1 MNTRLCRLSV
11 ELSKSGPMKK
21 CGCGVITVMEAPRCD
36 PTALAPLVPGERFIR
51 SVQLGG
57 GLFNQ
62 LWTLLGLVFQ
72 AAERK
77 LPFVLPTFDSHIS
90 PHSMGIRSTE
100 ANLPRSVPFAELFD
114 VNCLVGALHTH
125 GIAAHEQPPAHFRKT
140 AALSLKPNE
149 LFLSYKRYVENR
161 SRDEADPAPLEDV
174 VYRALR
180 PSARLLA
187 HARAFI
193 RASAALRSPRGYGC
207 VHARIENDMRRWW
220 YHVGKVKPV
229 TMAEILRLLDSID
242 DVRTTPSLF
251 VAVGSDLRRSDE
263 ELLRGERTPWN
274 GSMVRR
280 RSASDDRSGRLVA
293 DAGSSSPSSSTLSYV
308 ESAVVDFA
316 ICRAA
321 TWFAGWS
328 SSSFSASLAH
338 IRHLDRPVD
347 RYYAYCGAM
356 PALRRSAMITLQPP
370 ADTVRIHTCKLR
382 NRTVKSQ
389 AGRA

>member
-1 MNTRLCRLSV
+1 
-11 ELSKSGPMKK
+11 MKK
-21 CGCGVITVMEAPRCD
+21 CGGVITVMEAPRCD
-36 PTALAPLVPGERFIR
+36 PTALAPLAPGERFIR

-114 VNCLVGALHTH
+114 VNCLVGA
-125 GIAAHEQPPAHFRKT
+125 F
-140 AALSLKPNE
+140 
-149 LFLSYKRYVENR
+149 
-161 SRDEADPAPLEDV
+161 
-174 VYRALR
+174 
-180 PSARLLA
+180 
-187 HARAFI
+187 
-193 RASAALRSPRGYGC
+193 
-207 VHARIENDMRRWW
+207 
-220 YHVGKVKPV
+220 
-229 TMAEILRLLDSID
+229 
-242 DVRTTPSLF
+242 
-251 VAVGSDLRRSDE
+251 
-263 ELLRGERTPWN
+263 
-274 GSMVRR
+274 
-280 RSASDDRSGRLVA
+280 
-293 DAGSSSPSSSTLSYV
+293 
-308 ESAVVDFA
+308 
-316 ICRAA
+316 
-321 TWFAGWS
+321 
-328 SSSFSASLAH
+328 SSFSASLAH

-356 PALRRSAMITLQPP
+356 PALRRSAVITLQPP